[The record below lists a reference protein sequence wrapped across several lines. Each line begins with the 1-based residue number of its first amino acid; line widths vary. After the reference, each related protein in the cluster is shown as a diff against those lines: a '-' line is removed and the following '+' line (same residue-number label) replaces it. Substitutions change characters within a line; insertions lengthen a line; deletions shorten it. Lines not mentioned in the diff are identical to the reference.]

1 MATGA
6 TKQLERGRR
15 DRRVGTVV
23 SDKGDKTIRVQYEF
37 VLKHTKYGKYFTRS
51 STLHTHDE
59 KNEARRGDI
68 VEVEACRRMSK
79 MKCWR
84 LLKIVDR
91 RSAAFVSREELEAV
105 SRA

>member
-1 MATGA
+1 MATDFA
-6 TKQLERGRR
+6 KQVERGHR

-23 SDKGDKTIRVQYEF
+23 SDKGDKTIRVRYEF
-37 VLKHTKYGKYFTRS
+37 VRKHSKYGKFFTRS

-68 VEVEACRRMSK
+68 VEVEACRKMSRT
-79 MKCWR
+79 KCWR
-84 LLKIVDR
+84 LLRIVDR
-91 RSAAFVSREELEAV
+91 RSAAFVSPEELEAV